1 MITNLNRVTIVG
13 CGLIGASF
21 ALALRRANVCVQ
33 IAGWDSSAAQ
43 LSEAIRTRVIDE
55 VDAAFATEGPEK
67 GAANAVSES
76 DLIYLA
82 MPVGEIIAFLRERG
96 GQVKPDAVI
105 TDAGS
110 TKVEICLAARLHL
123 GESKQ
128 FVGGHPVA
136 GSHLQGLAHARGD
149 LFAGA
154 PYVLVSDGGEEQ
166 KPARVALRQLLE
178 MTGASVTFMSAVEHD
193 RVMALVSH
201 LPQVVSSAL
210 AAITKEHS
218 DAETLM
224 SLSGT
229 GYRDMTR
236 LASSS
241 WSIWGDILSTNS
253 KDTAAALD
261 ALIERLTSIRDE
273 LRECSQQGIELNIT
287 RKLFTGSGPHQT
299 IAPSKEISN
308 ASHSDTQH

>member
-1 MITNLNRVTIVG
+1 MISDMNRVTIIG

-33 IAGWDSSAAQ
+33 IAGWDSSAVQ
-43 LSEAIRTRVIDE
+43 LSEAVRTRVIDE
-55 VDAAFATEGPEK
+55 VDPAFASEGAQK
-67 GAANAVSES
+67 GATNVSES

-82 MPVGEIIAFLRERG
+82 MPVGEIITFLRERG
-96 GQVKPDAVI
+96 SQVKPDAVI

-110 TKVEICLAARLHL
+110 TKVEICRAARLHL
-123 GESKQ
+123 RDSNQ

-149 LFAGA
+149 LFAGE
-154 PYVLVSDGGEEQ
+154 PYVLVSDGGEDQ
-166 KPARVALRQLLE
+166 KPARLALRELLDKL
-178 MTGASVTFMSAVEHD
+178 GARINFMSAVEHD

-210 AAITKEHS
+210 ATVTREHS
-218 DAETLM
+218 DADVLV
-224 SLSGT
+224 SLAGK

-236 LASSS
+236 LASSP
-241 WSIWGDILSTNS
+241 WSMWSDILSTNS
-253 KDTAAALD
+253 NETAAALD
-261 ALIERLTSIRDE
+261 ALIGKLTSVRDE

-287 RKLFTGSGPHQT
+287 RKLFAGSGPHQA
-299 IAPSKEISN
+299 IAPSKEINN
-308 ASHSDTQH
+308 ASHSDT